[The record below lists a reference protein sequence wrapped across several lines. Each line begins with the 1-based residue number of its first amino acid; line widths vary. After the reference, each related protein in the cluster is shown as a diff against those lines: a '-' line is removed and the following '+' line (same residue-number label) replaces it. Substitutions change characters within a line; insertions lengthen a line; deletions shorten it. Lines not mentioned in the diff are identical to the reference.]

1 MVFLGADVFLLY
13 NSSRFVFLNMDIDE
27 FLLKLEE
34 EFEDIDAIKL
44 NPESVL
50 RDIPGWSS
58 MHILLLVAMVDR
70 YYNVLLSGENLKS
83 VKTVNDLFNEI
94 IKLRGNQ

>member
-1 MVFLGADVFLLY
+1 
-13 NSSRFVFLNMDIDE
+13 MDINE

-34 EFEDIDAIKL
+34 EFEDIDTIKL